1 MSELTSN
8 QDKSN
13 SALAYV
19 WGKYREYAITSRKR
33 KAELTAW
40 RLRVLIF
47 GITGAILGTL
57 CQESIRLGFNDIT
70 NLSWVPFI
78 LGFSSAAAIGLATY
92 FGKELVNPYQEQR
105 WIRSRSMAEALKSEI
120 YLFRSNSHPYD
131 TDKKPEQLIENA
143 VELLKKVGD
152 LPTEIISDEQKQK
165 GLPTEDLTVDEYIEN
180 RVNDQ
185 INNFYRPSS
194 DELKQKMRRN
204 KNIGLSLGVFAVVL
218 GALGLTTG
226 WTAGWIAVIATI
238 AASITAFAYAGRY
251 QYLIISYQTTANKLE
266 RLRVLWE
273 SKGKTDNDTDARNKF
288 IRECEAVI
296 SIENSA
302 WMAEIEMAK

>member
-273 SKGKTDNDTDARNKF
+273 SKGKADNDTDARNKF
-288 IRECEAVI
+288 IRDCEAVI

-302 WMAEIEMAK
+302 WMAEMAK

>member
-19 WGKYREYAITSRKR
+19 WQKYREYALSSRKR
-33 KAELTAW
+33 KAELTKW
-40 RLRVLIF
+40 RLRVFIF

-57 CQESIRLGFNDIT
+57 CQESIRLGFNSIS

-78 LGFSSAAAIGLATY
+78 LGFSSAAAIGLA
-92 FGKELVNPYQEQR
+92 
-105 WIRSRSMAEALKSEI
+105 
-120 YLFRSNSHPYD
+120 
-131 TDKKPEQLIENA
+131 
-143 VELLKKVGD
+143 
-152 LPTEIISDEQKQK
+152 
-165 GLPTEDLTVDEYIEN
+165 
-180 RVNDQ
+180 
-185 INNFYRPSS
+185 
-194 DELKQKMRRN
+194 
-204 KNIGLSLGVFAVVL
+204 
-218 GALGLTTG
+218 
-226 WTAGWIAVIATI
+226 
-238 AASITAFAYAGRY
+238 
-251 QYLIISYQTTANKLE
+251 IISYQTTANKLE

-273 SKGKTDNDTDARNKF
+273 SKGKVDNDTDARNKF